1 MKKLYFLL
9 FTFCLLSSGAFA
21 QGTETFT
28 NHNLTSSYSTGSF
41 VGDNNVTWNYT
52 ACRDENGDANGSGI
66 DGKAILLR
74 RVADASAI
82 SAQSGA
88 NGVGAVTMK
97 LYKGFTGNGDR
108 QVELFVNG
116 TSYGVSEVFNDYD
129 EHIFTVSGINVSGDV
144 LIEITNTT
152 SRQVIVDTVVWSE
165 FGETI
170 SVNKNKTLDF
180 SVFPNPVTNGYVNI
194 TSKSNEAINVT
205 VFDILGK
212 QVLSNSVNNNRLNV
226 SKLTAGVYIMNMS
239 QNGKITTKKL
249 VIK

>member
-21 QGTETFT
+21 KGTETFT

-66 DGKAILLR
+66 DGKAIMLR

-88 NGVGAVTMK
+88 NGVGAVSMK
-97 LYKGFTGNGDR
+97 LYKGFTGGGDR

-116 TSYGVSEVFNDYD
+116 TSYGTSVGFNDYD
-129 EHIFTVSGINVSGDV
+129 EHVFTVENINIAGDF
-144 LIEITNTT
+144 LIEIKNIT
-152 SRQVIVDTVVWSE
+152 SKQVIVDTVVWTE
-165 FGETI
+165 YGVRLPTL
-170 SVNKNKTLDF
+170 SVNKNKITEF
-180 SVFPNPVTNGYVNI
+180 SVYPNPVTNGFVNI
-194 TSKSNEAINVT
+194 ASKSNETIQVAI
-205 VFDILGK
+205 FDILGK
-212 QVLSNSVNNNRLNV
+212 Q
-226 SKLTAGVYIMNMS
+226 
-239 QNGKITTKKL
+239 
-249 VIK
+249 